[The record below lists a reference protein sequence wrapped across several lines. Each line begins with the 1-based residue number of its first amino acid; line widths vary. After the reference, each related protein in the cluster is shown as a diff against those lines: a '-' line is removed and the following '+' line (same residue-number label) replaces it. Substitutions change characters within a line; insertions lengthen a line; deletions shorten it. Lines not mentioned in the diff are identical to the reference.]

1 MGSGTVRFGW
11 ARSGKVRLDAVRV
24 RFGRVRCGANMATVD
39 DILELPDIE
48 FALTRWEQDFVDS
61 MQCWRGE
68 PTERQQEILDEIF
81 EKYKEMA
88 E

>member
-1 MGSGTVRFGW
+1 
-11 ARSGKVRLDAVRV
+11 
-24 RFGRVRCGANMATVD
+24 MATVD

-48 FALTRWEQDFVDS
+48 FALTQWEQDFVDS